1 VTLPPGFAGQAQGL
15 AAILSATPGAVGAL
29 DDGMADALLD
39 EAAKLAERV
48 LAPLNAPA
56 DRIGCKLE
64 GGRVRTPPG
73 YGDAWR
79 ALAEGGWIAPDLPEP
94 LGGMGL
100 PTAVQAAAQ
109 TLFDRGCMAFMMA
122 PGASRCAA
130 HLLADCA
137 PDLAA
142 DWGPALTRGDRA
154 ATIAISEPGAGSDA
168 GRIRT
173 RATRDGD
180 VWRVTGEKIWI
191 SFADHDMAGPIGH
204 CLLART
210 SDTPGTRGLSLF
222 LVPDRLSDGTPNGCS
237 VTRIEEKLGLHGS
250 PTCALALDGA
260 RAHLIGEEGRGL
272 AQLFAMIA
280 RMRLMVGG
288 QGLGQAWAA
297 WDAARLHAD
306 TRHQG
311 GPPDTPPLPLSTH
324 ADVRRM
330 LMDMEARVLVLA
342 GAMLE
347 LATAM
352 DAGAHDP
359 AGAARASALM
369 PLVKTFGA
377 ETGFDMAS
385 AAIQVM
391 GGMGYTRDGGV
402 EQRLRDTRVLAIY
415 EGTTGMQAQ
424 DFLHR
429 RLIRDEGT
437 GLAALLAAARSE
449 GADPRVTDGI
459 ERLATRLADA
469 TPDRRDAAADA
480 FLRAG
485 WVLVTAWMTARLSTC
500 PPWTGA
506 AESLARRSAT
516 LPEELALLTSAAFAP
531 A

>member
-1 VTLPPGFAGQAQGL
+1 MTLPPGYAGQAQGL
-15 AAILSATPGAVGAL
+15 AAILAATPGTTVAL
-29 DDGMADALLD
+29 DDGMVEALLD

-48 LAPLNAPA
+48 LAPLDAPA
-56 DRIGCKLE
+56 DRIGCTLD
-64 GGRVRTPPG
+64 GGRVHTPPG
-73 YGDAWR
+73 YRDAWR
-79 ALAEGGWIAPDLPEP
+79 ALADGGWIAPDLPEH

-109 TLFDRGCMAFMMA
+109 TLFDRGCLAFMMA

-142 DWGPALTRGDRA
+142 DWGPALARGDRA

-180 VWRVTGEKIWI
+180 GWRVTGEKIWI

-222 LVPDRLSDGTPNGCS
+222 LVPDRLADGTRNGCT

-260 RAHLIGEEGRGL
+260 RAQLSGEEGRGL
-272 AQLFAMIA
+272 PQLFAMIA

-311 GPPDTPPLPLSTH
+311 GPPDAPPLPLSAH
-324 ADVRRM
+324 ADIRRM
-330 LMDMEARVLVLA
+330 LMDMQARVLVLA
-342 GAMLE
+342 AAMLE

-352 DAGAHDP
+352 DAGASDP
-359 AGAARASALM
+359 AAAARAGVLM

-377 ETGFDMAS
+377 EAGFDAAS
-385 AAIQVM
+385 TAIQVM

-429 RLIRDEGT
+429 RLIRDGGS
-437 GLAALLAAARSE
+437 GLAALLVAARRE

-459 ERLATRLADA
+459 ERLAARLAKA
-469 TPDRRDAAADA
+469 SADRRDAAADA

-485 WVLVTAWMTARLSTC
+485 WVLVTAWMIGRLSAC
-500 PPWTGA
+500 PPWPGA
-506 AESLARRSAT
+506 AEALARRGAT
-516 LPEELALLTSAAFAP
+516 LPEELALLASAAFAP